1 MTERVIVLLLLLAVT
16 FALVAC
22 GGSGDGTTNGS
33 DTNGDAV
40 TPDDSGGGGSSVT
53 DGATLMEER
62 CTVCHSTSR
71 ILGAS
76 KDLAGWQSTI
86 EKMVGK
92 GAKLTTEEQA
102 VLAEYLAGL

>member
-1 MTERVIVLLLLLAVT
+1 MTKRVVVLLLLLAV
-16 FALVAC
+16 ALVLVAC
-22 GGSGDGTTNGS
+22 GGSGEGTNGS
-33 DTNGDAV
+33 NTNGGSV
-40 TPDDSGGGGSSVT
+40 EPSGSGDGGSSVT

-86 EKMVGK
+86 DRMVGK
-92 GAKLTTEEQA
+92 GAKLTEEEQA

>member
-1 MTERVIVLLLLLAVT
+1 MTKRVIVLLLLLAV
-16 FALVAC
+16 ALVLVAC
-22 GGSGDGTTNGS
+22 GSSEDGTNGS

-40 TPDDSGGGGSSVT
+40 TPDDSGGGSSSVT

-86 EKMVGK
+86 DRMVGK
-92 GAKLTTEEQA
+92 GAKLTEEEQA

>member
-1 MTERVIVLLLLLAVT
+1 MTKRVIVLLLLLAVT

-33 DTNGDAV
+33 NTNGGAV
-40 TPDDSGGGGSSVT
+40 EPSGSGDGGSSVA
-53 DGATLMEER
+53 DGAALVQDR

-71 ILGAS
+71 IFGAS

-86 EKMVGK
+86 DRMVGR
-92 GAKLTTEEQA
+92 GAKLTEEEQA